1 MVLVGQVQQ
10 LLVAGRV
17 AETVT
22 CSRTAPVAAITTAAV
37 WCPWGVDP
45 MTSSTVSASM
55 AMR

>member
-1 MVLVGQVQQ
+1 MVLVGQVQR